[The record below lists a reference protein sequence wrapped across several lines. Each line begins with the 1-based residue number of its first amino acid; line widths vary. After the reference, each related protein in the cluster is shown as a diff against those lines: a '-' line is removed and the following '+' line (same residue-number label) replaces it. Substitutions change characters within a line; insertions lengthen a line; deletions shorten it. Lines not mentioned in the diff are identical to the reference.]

1 VGSQFDWEQSSMTA
15 FRAAY
20 ADLKIVKTRGV
31 AQLILEIPLEQA
43 DAALEVLGGVPRP
56 DREVWCAVARL
67 AKDAPAEPVQP
78 EEPAK
83 ERRAF
88 HEMPLPQQA
97 GLLCKDFRF
106 QAWCGAENEMEA
118 IEYLRHCCGVSS
130 RADLPF
136 VEEAGSKFLAIVES
150 YRRSTGLEPEPR

>member
-1 VGSQFDWEQSSMTA
+1 MTA

-31 AQLILEIPLEQA
+31 CQLVLEIPLEQA

-83 ERRAF
+83 ERTPF
-88 HEMPLPQQA
+88 HQLPLPQQA
-97 GLLCKDFRF
+97 GMLSCDGIF
-106 QAWCGAENEMEA
+106 QMWSVGAHDESLAAMF
-118 IEYLRHCCGVSS
+118 IRDTCGVKS
-130 RADLPF
+130 RSEIHPEDLS
-136 VEEAGSKFLAIVES
+136 GQKFLALYER
-150 YRRSTGLEPEPR
+150 YRQETGQMAWHR

>member
-1 VGSQFDWEQSSMTA
+1 MTA
-15 FRAAY
+15 FKAAY
-20 ADLKIVKTRGV
+20 SDLKIVKTRGV

-83 ERRAF
+83 KRRPF
-88 HEMPLPQQA
+88 DSLPLPQQA
-97 GLLCKDFRF
+97 ALICKDQRF
-106 QAWCGAENEMEA
+106 QGWCNADSEGEA
-118 IEYLRHCCGVSS
+118 IEYVRRHCGVSS